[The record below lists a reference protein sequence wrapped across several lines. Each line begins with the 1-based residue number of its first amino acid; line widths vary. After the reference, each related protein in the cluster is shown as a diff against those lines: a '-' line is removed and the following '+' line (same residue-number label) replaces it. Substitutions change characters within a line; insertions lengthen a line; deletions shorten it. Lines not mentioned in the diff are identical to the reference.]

1 MTLGTG
7 GGPKGVQPTDRME
20 AFLSDVLAGPPE
32 LVAVLAAQRAALR
45 DLPLGLAARPTWRF
59 IGMGSSR
66 IAALDA
72 AARLR
77 SVGRDGQVEVASA
90 SGGSPGG
97 RDVLVVA
104 ISASGST
111 PEVVAAAERHR
122 TSSFVLGLTA
132 RPDSGLASTA
142 AAVLPLTGARAETAG
157 IACLTYRAT
166 VAALALL
173 LGEAEPDLE
182 PGGIAAAEPAL
193 SDMIGGRDAW
203 LDAAASALDTG
214 REVHV
219 LGDAFRSGT
228 LEQAALV
235 FREGPR
241 IAALPFDTGD
251 WLHAGRHTLL
261 PGDAVLL
268 FSGSP
273 ADAVAIATIHAMG
286 CAVVSV
292 GAAGGP
298 GAGASAADRTGA
310 DVHVPL
316 PEAALGDPMVRALVE
331 SMVADLLAAELWRRT
346 GARLIHES
354 RAD

>member
-1 MTLGTG
+1 M
-7 GGPKGVQPTDRME
+7 GVPATDRME
-20 AFLSDVLAGPPE
+20 AFLSDILAGPSE
-32 LVAVLAAQRAALR
+32 LVAVLAAQRKALR

-77 SVGRDGQVEVASA
+77 SVGRDGQSEVASA

-111 PEVVAAAERHR
+111 PEVLAAAERHR

-132 RPDSGLASTA
+132 RPDSALAA
-142 AAVLPLTGARAETAG
+142 AADAVLPLMGARAETAG

-193 SDMIGGRDAW
+193 ADLIRGRHAW
-203 LDAAASALDTG
+203 LGPAASALDTG
-214 REVHV
+214 RELHV
-219 LGDAFRSGT
+219 LGDALRSGT

-251 WLHAGRHTLL
+251 WLHAGRYTLL
-261 PGDAVLL
+261 PGDAVIL
-268 FSGSP
+268 FTGSL
-273 ADAVAIATIHAMG
+273 ADAEAIATIRAMG

-292 GAAGGP
+292 GAAVGAAIGT
-298 GAGASAADRTGA
+298 GAGGTGG

-316 PEAALGDPMVRALVE
+316 PEAALGDPVVRALVE
-331 SMVADLLAAELWRRT
+331 STVADLLAAELWRRT
-346 GARLIHES
+346 GARVTRES